1 MLENELKP
9 CVEARLSAVIYP
21 QTSDVE
27 IDLNGFLT
35 YDREAEK
42 MDFRRVRKAHMD
54 LWENVTGVLSISVEY
69 LFTDLG
75 PSATGKCRHA

>member
-9 CVEARLSAVIYP
+9 CVEARLSAAIYT

-27 IDLNGFLT
+27 IELNGFLT
-35 YDREAEK
+35 YDREAKK

-54 LWENVTGVLSISVEY
+54 LWEE
-69 LFTDLG
+69 
-75 PSATGKCRHA
+75 